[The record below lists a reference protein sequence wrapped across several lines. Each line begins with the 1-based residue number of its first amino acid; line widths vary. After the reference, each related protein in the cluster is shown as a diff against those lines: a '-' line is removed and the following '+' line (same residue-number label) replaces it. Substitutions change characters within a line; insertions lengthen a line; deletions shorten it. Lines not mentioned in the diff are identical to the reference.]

1 MQEVEEGSQRLH
13 RIQMETTMETTTET
27 TTALPTVATAVQLS
41 ERVVL
46 QHHVRLPV
54 HQWLLIL
61 GETVEPTPMPN

>member
-13 RIQMETTMETTTET
+13 RIQMETTTET